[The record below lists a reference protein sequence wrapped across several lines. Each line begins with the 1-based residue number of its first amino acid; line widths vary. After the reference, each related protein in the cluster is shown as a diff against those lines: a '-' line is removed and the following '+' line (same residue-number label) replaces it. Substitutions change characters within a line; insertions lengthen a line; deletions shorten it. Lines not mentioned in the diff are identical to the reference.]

1 MLDSTRLRNPQ
12 LFDKIVTPEE
22 AAALITDGMN
32 VGVSGFTPSGYPKKT
47 TIALAKAIK
56 EGKRCR
62 INIWSGASVG
72 PEIEEELAAVG
83 AIKGRMPYYAASNKS
98 MKKGI
103 NEGKIEY
110 VDQHLSHFG
119 QQVDYGFFGNVDVA
133 IIEATAITAEGNIIL
148 GPGVGNAPI
157 FVKHAKKIIIEV
169 NTSIPLNLEGM
180 HDIYI
185 PAIPPNRTEIPIY
198 HAGDRIGKPYVE
210 CGIDRIDCI
219 VESDILDHVR
229 DLTAPDAAS
238 IKIAE
243 NLVEFLEYEQ
253 KMGCLPEKMLPLQS
267 SVGSI
272 ANAVLLGLA
281 KSRFENL
288 EMYSEILQD
297 SVFRL
302 IKLEDDTQRE
312 ISDCVNGYTG
322 TLRVSLSPSMS
333 ISFIQ
338 TYLSKFSKEYPQI
351 NYELYEVSIL
361 EQINQMLTGKTEI
374 GVANAP
380 LTQESRFDT
389 IYTKQ
394 ERLVAVMHK
403 DNPWLPA
410 DDKALL
416 LAHMEDMPICLSRG
430 CSTLFLNVCSDS
442 MIFPQILSINST
454 KLSTIA
460 WAKENAGIAVVPASP
475 GEIFD
480 NDLICKIIRDDR
492 LFLNKTLS
500 IVKGRPLS
508 NVAQL
513 FLNYFSQ
520 HS

>member
-119 QQVDYGFFGNVDVA
+119 QQVDYGFFGDVDVA

-243 NLVEFLEYEQ
+243 NLV
-253 KMGCLPEKMLPLQS
+253 
-267 SVGSI
+267 
-272 ANAVLLGLA
+272 
-281 KSRFENL
+281 
-288 EMYSEILQD
+288 
-297 SVFRL
+297 
-302 IKLEDDTQRE
+302 
-312 ISDCVNGYTG
+312 
-322 TLRVSLSPSMS
+322 
-333 ISFIQ
+333 
-338 TYLSKFSKEYPQI
+338 
-351 NYELYEVSIL
+351 
-361 EQINQMLTGKTEI
+361 
-374 GVANAP
+374 
-380 LTQESRFDT
+380 
-389 IYTKQ
+389 
-394 ERLVAVMHK
+394 
-403 DNPWLPA
+403 
-410 DDKALL
+410 
-416 LAHMEDMPICLSRG
+416 
-430 CSTLFLNVCSDS
+430 
-442 MIFPQILSINST
+442 
-454 KLSTIA
+454 
-460 WAKENAGIAVVPASP
+460 
-475 GEIFD
+475 
-480 NDLICKIIRDDR
+480 
-492 LFLNKTLS
+492 
-500 IVKGRPLS
+500 
-508 NVAQL
+508 
-513 FLNYFSQ
+513 
-520 HS
+520 